1 MIPMRAISSYLNNI
15 DDIAIE
21 ESSGKW
27 WSGDLKNIY
36 IGTNRIGD
44 AEVSFKFLNIFIGK
58 TEFVIKISGQDIEFQ
73 GQVGKSFLGD
83 TLIQDAK
90 FNIDVIKAYSKGKAI
105 PQPISSLRGE
115 IEYLRFKSTKCIKAQ
130 GDAIAEVMDVLGIF
144 RRNISVSSSIEC
156 KDKNLRVTFES
167 QQEGTLS
174 GEIIITPDLTYELI
188 ARSDNITSKIKELTK
203 LNFNQTPTIK
213 SSGTF
218 LDLIEAL

>member
-1 MIPMRAISSYLNNI
+1 
-15 DDIAIE
+15 
-21 ESSGKW
+21 
-27 WSGDLKNIY
+27 
-36 IGTNRIGD
+36 
-44 AEVSFKFLNIFIGK
+44 
-58 TEFVIKISGQDIEFQ
+58 
-73 GQVGKSFLGD
+73 
-83 TLIQDAK
+83 
-90 FNIDVIKAYSKGKAI
+90 
-105 PQPISSLRGE
+105 
-115 IEYLRFKSTKCIKAQ
+115 
-130 GDAIAEVMDVLGIF
+130 MDVLGIF